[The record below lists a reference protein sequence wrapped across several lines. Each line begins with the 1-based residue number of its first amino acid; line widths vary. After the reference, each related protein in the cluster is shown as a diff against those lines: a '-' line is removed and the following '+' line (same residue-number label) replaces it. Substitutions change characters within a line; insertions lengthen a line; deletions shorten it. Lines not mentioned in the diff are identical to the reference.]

1 MFKFPSLHLALAAVL
16 SLLVNGLP
24 AQARD
29 YKQLASICDAAV
41 PAPAAERIA
50 ACSQLIDSNTLAPK
64 DQALAHLHRSWP
76 LSQTG
81 QKPRALEDLNA
92 AASLDPLSAYVL
104 SDRGFLHLRMGKT
117 GLAIRDYSAA
127 LKLNPRTV
135 YALYGRGIAYSRLG
149 RKAEGLADLEAARG
163 MQANVDNVF
172 AALGVK
178 P

>member
-1 MFKFPSLHLALAAVL
+1 MFKFPSLQFALTVVL
-16 SLLVNGLP
+16 PFLMAGLP
-24 AQARD
+24 VQAQD
-29 YKQLASICDAAV
+29 YKQLAGICDAAV
-41 PAPAAERIA
+41 PAPAAERIT
-50 ACSQLIDSNTLAPK
+50 ACSQLIDSRTLSPK

-81 QKPRALEDLNA
+81 QMPRALEDLNA
-92 AASLDPLSAYVL
+92 AAKLDPSSAFVL
-104 SDRGFLHLRMGKT
+104 SDRGFLHLRMGRT
-117 GLAIRDYSAA
+117 DLAVKDYDAA

-163 MQANVDNVF
+163 MQAHVDNVF
-172 AALGVK
+172 AALGVR